1 MAKKIQEDYIEDISV
16 SADIEIVS
24 DTTILEIK
32 DPLADTVKT
41 LVSQGWD
48 DNRIAAK
55 LMISKT
61 KLNSLK

>member
-1 MAKKIQEDYIEDISV
+1 MAKKVTQDLIDDIPV
-16 SADIEIVS
+16 FAVEEIVS
-24 DTTILEIK
+24 NTKYTEIK
-32 DPLADTVKT
+32 DPLADTIKH
-41 LVSQGWD
+41 LVSLGWD